1 MLYGEMLYESLSDLP
16 KPGERLRLTGGCS
29 RGLLPAS
36 PGHPSGDPFDRYVRT
51 TFQLPRIFPDPP
63 RAGTAPLTP
72 TVARKAA
79 QERLAGD
86 ISRYGSK
93 QPSPTVNT
101 SEVAKMKR
109 TL

>member
-1 MLYGEMLYESLSDLP
+1 MLYESLDDLP
-16 KPGERLRLTGGCS
+16 KPGGWLRLTGGCS

-36 PGHPSGDPFDRYVRT
+36 PDDPSGDPFGRYVSA
-51 TFQLPRIFPDPP
+51 TFPLQGIFPDPP
-63 RAGTAPLTP
+63 RAGTAPLIP
-72 TVARKAA
+72 TVACKAA

-93 QPSPTVNT
+93 HPSPIINM

-109 TL
+109 NP